1 MSNSASWRWCGF
13 IIRGINGQR
22 APAVSPG
29 RSSLLSFCNNTLA
42 DRKMSPDEKRWQS
55 LRKAPLLQERQP
67 TAGSAPLHGN
77 THQLPATGLAGSQDT
92 SWFHRQVCLITL
104 WHCAE
109 SMWRG
114 RLELLISS
122 LRNITTV
129 RTTIKRLL
137 DSWKYAVFNKNK
149 GLVVKFTVL
158 LLVSPFVYILFFILL
173 MFLCYVSAPV
183 EVLTCWFW

>member
-1 MSNSASWRWCGF
+1 
-13 IIRGINGQR
+13 
-22 APAVSPG
+22 
-29 RSSLLSFCNNTLA
+29 
-42 DRKMSPDEKRWQS
+42 
-55 LRKAPLLQERQP
+55 
-67 TAGSAPLHGN
+67 
-77 THQLPATGLAGSQDT
+77 
-92 SWFHRQVCLITL
+92 
-104 WHCAE
+104 
-109 SMWRG
+109 MWRG

-173 MFLCYVSAPV
+173 MFLCNVSAPV